1 MVCPFSP
8 RQHANWRHGSLSKQT
23 EKYSRGRSLDLVYVF
38 LRYFFETEYLHF
50 GYWKSDM
57 ALKFANLKEAQH
69 NYIEELF
76 KLIPGDVKTILDV
89 GCGSGEMSK
98 QLVEMGY
105 EVEALCPPSIM
116 SENAGRKLEGK
127 ATLHECKFEELEIDK
142 QYDLIIFSESIQ
154 FIQVKDAFEQCKR
167 YGKKYILIADLF
179 KHDMPEK
186 GPIGGGKPYA
196 ELQKQRDDF
205 GFREIENVDVT
216 EYVARHFDLEQD
228 AIQNFIKPMVSVFKR
243 VIAIKNSMLVKIG
256 LFGYRKN
263 LQKMKTRYLDSTD
276 RNSSSFKKYKTYRFI
291 LLQIP
296 QS

>member
-1 MVCPFSP
+1 MK
-8 RQHANWRHGSLSKQT
+8 NNK

-50 GYWKSDM
+50 GYWKPEQE
-57 ALKFANLKEAQH
+57 LKFSNLKEAQH

-76 KLIPGDVKTILDV
+76 GLIPEDVNSILDV

-98 QLVEMGY
+98 QLVQMGY

-116 SENAGRKLEGK
+116 SENAGRKLDGR
-127 ATLHECKFEELEIDK
+127 ALLHECKFEELDIDR

-167 YGKKYILIADLF
+167 YGNKYILIADLF

-196 ELQKQRDDF
+196 ELIRQRDEF
-205 GFREIENVDVT
+205 GFREIKNVDVT

-228 AIQNFIKPMVSVFKR
+228 AIQHFIKPLLDVFKR
-243 VIAIKNSMLVKIG
+243 IIAIKNSFLLKLG

-263 LQKMKTRYLDSTD
+263 LQKIKTRYLDSTN
-276 RNSSSFKKYKTYRFI
+276 RNSESFKKYKTYRFI
-291 LLQIP
+291 LLGI
-296 QS
+296 S